1 MGKFFANN
9 DAPQH
14 EILASRFHSTRHNL
28 LLIVIFS
35 LINIVLLVTKSG
47 TYFLFSAFIPYM
59 FVDYGMYFCGLYP
72 AEFYEPNTEFVNT
85 FFLHR
90 CLLMTCSVFAFYFQ
104 YVNLYLTLWIGIAYT
119 GGNLLCW
126 IFSKKPRVGWVI
138 AALVFFVIDTIV
150 MLLAVA
156 SLVENIIDILF
167 HVYVIFSL
175 SRGIYSYYKL
185 KKIPVEPEQSMEQE
199 IPETISDDTVIS

>member
-1 MGKFFANN
+1 MAKISTNN
-9 DAPQH
+9 DASQH
-14 EILASRFHSTRHNL
+14 EILASRFYSTRHNL

-35 LINIVLLVTKSG
+35 LINIILLVTNSG

-72 AEFYEPNTEFVNT
+72 AEYYEPHTEFFDTSFMIV
-85 FFLHR
+85 
-90 CLLMTCSVFAFYFQ
+90 CCIIAAVVLL
-104 YVNLYLTLWIGIAYT
+104 LY
-119 GGNLLCW
+119 LLCW

-138 AALVFFVIDTIV
+138 AALVFFVMDTIV

-156 SLVENIIDILF
+156 NLAENIIDILF
-167 HVYVIFSL
+167 HAYVIFSL

-185 KKIPVEPEQSMEQE
+185 QKLPVEPDQSMEQE
-199 IPETISDDTVIS
+199 IPETIPDNVTDL

>member
-1 MGKFFANN
+1 MAKFSTNN
-9 DAPQH
+9 DVPQH

-72 AEFYEPNTEFVNT
+72 AEFYEPNSEFMDT
-85 FFLHR
+85 SFLIV
-90 CLLMTCSVFAFYFQ
+90 CCIVAAVVLI
-104 YVNLYLTLWIGIAYT
+104 LY
-119 GGNLLCW
+119 LLCW

-150 MLLAVA
+150 MLLTVA

-167 HVYVIFSL
+167 HAYVIFSL

-185 KKIPVEPEQSMEQE
+185 KKLPVEPDPGITQE
-199 IPETISDDTVIS
+199 IPETFADDTVIS

>member
-9 DAPQH
+9 DVPQH

-72 AEFYEPNTEFVNT
+72 AEF
-85 FFLHR
+85 
-90 CLLMTCSVFAFYFQ
+90 
-104 YVNLYLTLWIGIAYT
+104 
-119 GGNLLCW
+119 
-126 IFSKKPRVGWVI
+126 
-138 AALVFFVIDTIV
+138 
-150 MLLAVA
+150 
-156 SLVENIIDILF
+156 
-167 HVYVIFSL
+167 
-175 SRGIYSYYKL
+175 
-185 KKIPVEPEQSMEQE
+185 
-199 IPETISDDTVIS
+199 